1 MFRTCP
7 SRRHLFLGQM
17 LLLGLFLSS
26 LIGIAFVPESSWIT
40 CTIIRAGIGICY
52 AIVYGTL
59 LVKTVFLLSL
69 HTGVYLSAEYQ
80 ALLLFF
86 IISTQVAIDTQ
97 WLIHHSS
104 SIVIDYMDGYGHA
117 VYKCD
122 HSSNQL
128 FISLIYVMILIG
140 KLCFNII
147 LINIYKYYLY
157 LIN

>member
-1 MFRTCP
+1 
-7 SRRHLFLGQM
+7 M

-26 LIGIAFVPESSWIT
+26 VMGIAFVPESNWLT
-40 CTIIRAGIGICY
+40 CTAIRAGVGVCY
-52 AIVYGTL
+52 AIVYGTI

-86 IISTQVAIDTQ
+86 IISTQVAIDGQ
-97 WLIHHSS
+97 WLIHRSS
-104 SIVIDYMDGYGHA
+104 STVIDYMDGYGHA

-122 HSSNQL
+122 HSNNHL

-140 KLCFNII
+140 KYIFTECLPQGAII
-147 LINIYKYYLY
+147 GGIVSYSANCHHGFPSARLS
-157 LIN
+157 

>member
-1 MFRTCP
+1 M
-7 SRRHLFLGQM
+7 
-17 LLLGLFLSS
+17 GL
-26 LIGIAFVPESSWIT
+26 AFAPNSNWLT
-40 CTIIRAGIGICY
+40 CTLIRAGVGVCF

-86 IISTQVAIDTQ
+86 IISTQVAIDVQ
-97 WLIHHSS
+97 WLLHKSS

-122 HSSNQL
+122 HSINQL
-128 FISLIYVMILIG
+128 LISLIYIIILIG
-140 KLCFNII
+140 KLTS
-147 LINIYKYYLY
+147 
-157 LIN
+157 